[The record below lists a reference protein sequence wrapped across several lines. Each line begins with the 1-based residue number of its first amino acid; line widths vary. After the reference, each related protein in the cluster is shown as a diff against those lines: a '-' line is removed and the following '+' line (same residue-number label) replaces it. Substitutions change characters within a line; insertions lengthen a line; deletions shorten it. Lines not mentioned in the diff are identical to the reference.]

1 MFGNIRHII
10 AILLL
15 VVLAVGA
22 YYLATSEN
30 FFTGHQQRASQIE
43 QRTEELEREIIVPL
57 KRLSAVNIDIDF
69 FENQEFKALSDLS
82 VSLHTPAL
90 VRSNP
95 FAPVD

>member
-1 MFGNIRHII
+1 MFGNIRHLV
-10 AILLL
+10 ALLLL
-15 VVLAVGA
+15 VILGVGV

-30 FFTGHQQRASQIE
+30 FFTGHQQRASQID

-57 KRLSAVNIDIDF
+57 KQLSSVNIDVDF
-69 FENQEFKALSDLS
+69 FASSEYKALSDMS

-95 FAPVD
+95 FAPVE